1 MSKSVTEKGTV
12 LVTVYVNEINVYTNV
27 ALGLPRKPIKFPL
40 QSYIYST

>member
-12 LVTVYVNEINVYTNV
+12 LVTVYVIEINVYTNV

-40 QSYIYST
+40 QN